1 MSKNK
6 IFLSVKIFDLG
17 SKGQSI
23 AKSDEGI
30 VLMVKNGVPGDI
42 VDIKTYRKKKNYFLG
57 NIIKYHS
64 YSKNRIDYKTSHTI
78 HKPS

>member
-30 VLMVKNGVPGDI
+30 VLMVKNGVPGDV

-57 NIIKYHS
+57 NIIKYH
-64 YSKNRIDYKTSHTI
+64 
-78 HKPS
+78 

>member
-30 VLMVKNGVPGDI
+30 VLMVKNGVPGDV
-42 VDIKTYRKKKNYFLG
+42 VDIL
-57 NIIKYHS
+57 
-64 YSKNRIDYKTSHTI
+64 
-78 HKPS
+78 

>member
-30 VLMVKNGVPGDI
+30 VLMVKNGVPGDV
-42 VDIKTYRKKKNYFLG
+42 VDIKTLQKEKKLFFRKYYKIPLIFKKQ
-57 NIIKYHS
+57 
-64 YSKNRIDYKTSHTI
+64 D
-78 HKPS
+78 

>member
-6 IFLSVKIFDLG
+6 LFESLEILDIG

-23 AKSDEGI
+23 AKSKNGI

-42 VDIKTYRKKKNYFLG
+42 VDIKT
-57 NIIKYHS
+57 
-64 YSKNRIDYKTSHTI
+64 
-78 HKPS
+78 